1 MKVAIDLQKEMI
13 VLTIRTNDSLDTNIE
28 MNLSAAVR
36 LMQSLEAMCDILIE
50 MRDEDEKDDA
60 GGE

>member
-1 MKVAIDLQKEMI
+1 MKVAIDLQREI
-13 VLTIRTNDSLDTNIE
+13 IILTASSTGCLDTNIE

-50 MRDEDEKDDA
+50 MRDEKDDA